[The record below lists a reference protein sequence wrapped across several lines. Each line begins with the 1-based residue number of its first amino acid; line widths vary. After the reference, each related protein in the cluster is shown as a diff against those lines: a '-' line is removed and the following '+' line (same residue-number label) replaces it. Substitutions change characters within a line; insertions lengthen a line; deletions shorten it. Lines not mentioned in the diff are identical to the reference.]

1 MSAIAMIAYRMTTLR
16 AGETDD
22 GDTEL
27 RTEMLESRDHR
38 GLRGITYGDC

>member
-1 MSAIAMIAYRMTTLR
+1 MIANRTTTLR

-27 RTEMLESRDHR
+27 RDEMLESRER
-38 GLRGITYGDC
+38 RVLRGITYGDC